1 MARSIWKGS
10 ISFGLVNIPVG
21 LYAAETR
28 NDISFK
34 MLDKKTMSPIHYK
47 RVAEEGGKEV
57 PWEQTIRG
65 YEFESGKYVVLSD
78 ADLKGAA
85 PEATQT
91 IDIVDFVDLD
101 EISPLYFDKPYY
113 LAPDKKGTK
122 AYALLRETLRRT
134 GKVGISKVVIRTR
147 EYLAAVV
154 ARGEVLTLELMRYAH
169 ELRDADDLDVPR
181 GKQGVTD
188 REIDMAERLV
198 EGMVSAW
205 DPGKY
210 KDTYRNDVMKMIEK
224 RVEAGELFYRG
235 AYHDQMAMLGLVAEG
250 LLRIYLLADNGR
262 QVTLHY
268 ADPGDIVGAPALLLA
283 GAQSAGDQARRPWQ
297 LLGGRKIHG
306 EALRDTLLLRL
317 SPGQFLRLVRTEV
330 SVAWPLAMFLARR
343 AVAAQQILSD
353 DMFLPIQA
361 RVARHVIDLA
371 VPQGE
376 ALVVSAGHQ
385 EIADA
390 IGSVREVVS
399 RAMGQMRDEGL
410 ITREGNQTVVTDVA
424 RLRAIASTG

>member
-1 MARSIWKGS
+1 LEKISEEDAMARSIWKGS

-47 RVAEEGGKEV
+47 RVAEESGKEV

-65 YEFESGKYVVLSD
+65 YEFEAGKYVVLSD

-91 IDIVDFVDLD
+91 IDIVDFVDLE

-134 GKVGISKVVIRTR
+134 GKVGIAKVVIRTR

-169 ELRDADDLDVPR
+169 ELRDPDDLEVPR
-181 GKQGVTD
+181 GKEGVTD

-205 DPGKY
+205 DPEKY
-210 KDTYRNDVMKMIEK
+210 KDTYRADVMKMIDK
-224 RVEAGELFYRG
+224 RVEAGDLEASSEPVAKAEKPKNNVVDL
-235 AYHDQMAMLGLVAEG
+235 MA
-250 LLRIYLLADNGR
+250 LLKQSLDEK
-262 QVTLHY
+262 
-268 ADPGDIVGAPALLLA
+268 PKKGAPSKTPAKTPA
-283 GAQSAGDQARRPWQ
+283 KKSPAKKTAAKKPAKHAAPAKKRKSA
-297 LLGGRKIHG
+297 
-306 EALRDTLLLRL
+306 
-317 SPGQFLRLVRTEV
+317 
-330 SVAWPLAMFLARR
+330 
-343 AVAAQQILSD
+343 
-353 DMFLPIQA
+353 
-361 RVARHVIDLA
+361 
-371 VPQGE
+371 
-376 ALVVSAGHQ
+376 
-385 EIADA
+385 
-390 IGSVREVVS
+390 
-399 RAMGQMRDEGL
+399 
-410 ITREGNQTVVTDVA
+410 
-424 RLRAIASTG
+424 

>member
-65 YEFESGKYVVLSD
+65 YEFEAGKYVVLSD

-91 IDIVDFVDLD
+91 IDIVDFVDLA

-113 LAPDKKGTK
+113 LAPDKKGAK

-169 ELRDADDLDVPR
+169 ELRDPDDLEVPR

-198 EGMVSAW
+198 EGMVAAW

-210 KDTYRNDVMKMIEK
+210 KDTYRADVMKMIEK
-224 RVEAGELFYRG
+224 RVEAGELEGSSEPAPKAEKPKSNVVDLMALLKQSLDDKPKKG
-235 AYHDQMAMLGLVAEG
+235 AAAKTP
-250 LLRIYLLADNGR
+250 AKK
-262 QVTLHY
+262 
-268 ADPGDIVGAPALLLA
+268 APAKKA
-283 GAQSAGDQARRPWQ
+283 AKRAAPAATKRKSA
-297 LLGGRKIHG
+297 
-306 EALRDTLLLRL
+306 
-317 SPGQFLRLVRTEV
+317 
-330 SVAWPLAMFLARR
+330 
-343 AVAAQQILSD
+343 
-353 DMFLPIQA
+353 
-361 RVARHVIDLA
+361 
-371 VPQGE
+371 
-376 ALVVSAGHQ
+376 
-385 EIADA
+385 
-390 IGSVREVVS
+390 
-399 RAMGQMRDEGL
+399 
-410 ITREGNQTVVTDVA
+410 
-424 RLRAIASTG
+424 